1 MESAKEAI
9 EGTLDEVHLEV
20 GRLSKHWDRA
30 VVESS
35 SHHPRLMSSPELVV
49 VHPPAREMTD

>member
-20 GRLSKHWDRA
+20 GKTVQALGQGGCG
-30 VVESS
+30 VVFSS
-35 SHHPRLMSSPELVV
+35 SEADELTRVGRRA
-49 VHPPAREMTD
+49 PTS